1 MQNNNKQTQTE
12 DVGEMTDGKYLELC
26 EQLKEMNEKREREEK
41 IVIKK
46 LYNYKHTLMA
56 IYGLLTTADDL
67 MSMSVDTPYEPML
80 LIDVACQKL
89 KSFID
94 TDLLKIKTTDSDSI
108 EILANITIENN
119 NI

>member
-1 MQNNNKQTQTE
+1 MSDNKQTQTE

-26 EQLKEMNEKREREEK
+26 EQLKEMNEVREKEEK
-41 IVIKK
+41 QINKK
-46 LYNYKHTLMA
+46 LYEYKHILMSV
-56 IYGLLTTADDL
+56 YGLLSTADDL
-67 MSMSVDTPYEPML
+67 MSMCVDAPYEPLL
-80 LIDVACQKL
+80 LIDVASQKL

-94 TDLLKIKTTDSDSI
+94 TDILKLKNSDNHSI